1 MKTDQELTG
10 IGGWLLLLG
19 LGLVGSVV
27 KNVYELYSVYY
38 PLIISEKWGQITDPE
53 SKYYNPLLS
62 KFIYIEM
69 FSISL
74 LLVVGIYVTYLF
86 FMRKKYFPRMFV
98 VLILLSFAMT
108 VVSVISFSV
117 IVPTGKVFDQQT
129 LASVVGSVFN
139 FIVWVPYLR
148 WSRRVRLTFVN

>member
-19 LGLVGSVV
+19 LGIVGSVV
-27 KNVYELYSVYY
+27 KNAYELYSVYY
-38 PLIISEKWGQITDPE
+38 PLMISEKWEQIRAPGSE
-53 SKYYNPLLS
+53 HYNALLS

-74 LLVVGIYVTYLF
+74 LIIVNIYVVYLF
-86 FMRKKYFPRMFV
+86 VMRKKYFPLMFV
-98 VLILLSFAMT
+98 ALILLSFAMT

-117 IVPTGKVFDQQT
+117 IMPTGKVFDQET
-129 LASVVGSVFN
+129 IASFIGSVFN

-148 WSRRVRLTFVN
+148 WSRRARLTFVN